1 MQERISI
8 GNVEVLAVV
17 DMYPPGRATSF
28 FFPDVPEEAWDPY
41 RDEQLSP
48 TGEIVLPHGGGGP
61 IREPAGYGES
71 ASHRCIDHAR
81 FSPGCDQ
88 PHRIDDGGAPFRC
101 DRRPGMR
108 VRAIDTGGA
117 FTGMV
122 VLGQETV
129 EVQQSSAGHTQRV
142 RVV

>member
-48 TGEIVLPHGGGGP
+48 TGEIVLPYCLFPLRSQGRTLPEG
-61 IREPAGYGES
+61 
-71 ASHRCIDHAR
+71 
-81 FSPGCDQ
+81 
-88 PHRIDDGGAPFRC
+88 
-101 DRRPGMR
+101 
-108 VRAIDTGGA
+108 T
-117 FTGMV
+117 
-122 VLGQETV
+122 
-129 EVQQSSAGHTQRV
+129 
-142 RVV
+142 